1 MNQLNAAE
9 TRSLLTLTR
18 IRECTDVRLLNRA
31 ARLFLVWDNRRY
43 ADKCHMRRLAVLNA
57 KLASR

>member
-1 MNQLNAAE
+1 MNQMNATE

-31 ARLFLVWDNRRY
+31 ARLFLAWGNRGC
-43 ADKCHMRRLAVLNA
+43 ADKCHMRRLCVLNSLL
-57 KLASR
+57 K

>member
-1 MNQLNAAE
+1 MNTTE

-18 IRECTDVRLLNRA
+18 IRECNDVRLLNRA
-31 ARLFLVWDNRRY
+31 ARLFLVWGNRRY
-43 ADKCHMRRLAVLNA
+43 ADKCHMRRLDVLNA